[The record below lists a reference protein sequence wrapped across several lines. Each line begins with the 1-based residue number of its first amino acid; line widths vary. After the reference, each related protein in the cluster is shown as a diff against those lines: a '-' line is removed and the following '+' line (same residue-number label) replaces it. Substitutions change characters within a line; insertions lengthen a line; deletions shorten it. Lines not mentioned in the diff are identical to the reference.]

1 MFRKLGYAELL
12 GRLLAGINDANDN
25 PGDQPNRT
33 PDPAS
38 RNDLHGLHG
47 HVLAGLGHTEADV
60 AGARR
65 ADSAERIYALAGYDL
80 TPRARTLVQVS
91 DEYDRNGQDWVA
103 CLDAGLAFAP
113 MRREEPEDRH
123 LGDLTVVATVGYLA
137 RLHGPDTRTASVY
150 LGDPPRLY
158 DEDTPVSLLGF
169 AFDLWGISP
178 ADVGDFDGLWAT
190 EILRRLGWKPSA
202 RAVSVL
208 ISVQA
213 CEASGHPWGVTAR
226 IVATLNVSTDPATG
240 ADR

>member
-12 GRLLAGINDANDN
+12 GRLLAAINDANDSTDN
-25 PGDQPNRT
+25 QPDRT
-33 PDPAS
+33 PDPTP
-38 RNDLHGLHG
+38 RTGLHGLHG
-47 HVLAGLGHTEADV
+47 HVLAGLGHTEAD
-60 AGARR
+60 APGARR
-65 ADSAERIYALAGYDL
+65 ADSAERRYALAGYDL

-91 DEYDRNGQDWVA
+91 DEHDRNGQSWTA

-113 MRREEPEDRH
+113 MRRDEPEDRH
-123 LGDLTVVATVGYLA
+123 LGDLTVIATVDYLA
-137 RLHGPDTRTASVY
+137 RQHGPDTRTASVY
-150 LGDPPRLY
+150 LDNPPRLY
-158 DEDTPVSLLGF
+158 DQNTPVSLLGF

-178 ADVGDFDGLWAT
+178 ADVGDLDGLGAA
-190 EILRRLGWKPSA
+190 EILPRLDWKPSA

-226 IVATLNVSTDPATG
+226 IAATLNVSTDPATG